1 MPSFSGI
8 GNWEIKDQD
17 WRNSKQGINNSITAL
32 QQAVA
37 SFGSYTTANGTG
49 ADNHPDVTEPN
60 TKTIYLVKD
69 SSITSGDA
77 YAEWICTNT
86 STSAYE
92 LIGNTQV
99 DLSDYATTAVFSG
112 TTPGLVPSASQ
123 AESAKALM
131 GDGSWG
137 DVSNL
142 SVSYDSVNEELHL
155 DFSNGG
161 N

>member
-69 SSITSGDA
+69 SSIASGDA

-112 TTPGLVPSASQ
+112 TTPGLVP
-123 AESAKALM
+123 
-131 GDGSWG
+131 G
-137 DVSNL
+137 V
-142 SVSYDSVNEELHL
+142 
-155 DFSNGG
+155 F
-161 N
+161 

>member
-32 QQAVA
+32 QQTVA

-77 YAEWICTNT
+77 YGILYNTNFKQD
-86 STSAYE
+86 A
-92 LIGNTQV
+92 
-99 DLSDYATTAVFSG
+99 
-112 TTPGLVPSASQ
+112 GLR
-123 AESAKALM
+123 
-131 GDGSWG
+131 WFT
-137 DVSNL
+137 
-142 SVSYDSVNEELHL
+142 Y
-155 DFSNGG
+155 
-161 N
+161 